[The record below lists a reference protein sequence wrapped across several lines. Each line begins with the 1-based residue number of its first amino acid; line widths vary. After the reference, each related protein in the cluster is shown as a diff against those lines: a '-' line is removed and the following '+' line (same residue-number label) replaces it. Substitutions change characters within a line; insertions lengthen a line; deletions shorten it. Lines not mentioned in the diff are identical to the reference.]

1 MTNGAGLI
9 GSLHVEECI
18 QIHIYCCE
26 KKLKSI
32 WIKYIK
38 IKHDPLNLIYC
49 RETGEEGEYI
59 GIGNNFLTEHE
70 QFCQ

>member
-1 MTNGAGLI
+1 MVLALLDLCMLKNEYRFIFIA
-9 GSLHVEECI
+9 V
-18 QIHIYCCE
+18 

-70 QFCQ
+70 QFC